1 MEIVKTVDKFREV
14 VKVLGPLGKDLKQF
28 LPDIKVLEQEL
39 NLSQRRLGALNTL
52 NQLTPIIAHIESQ
65 EDVDKVLAQ
74 LLSEAIKLSCADR
87 GLIVL
92 IDKGAEDNFMIH
104 ASVGMKT
111 NGSDDVSFSRSLIK
125 QILELGE
132 GVITTNIQND
142 ERFIPGKSLL
152 ATNIRSVMATPIRNQ
167 NETIGAIYV
176 DSQLSTNIFN
186 EDDLETFSAFAN
198 QTAMALSLATS
209 LKAQRELYMQSIL
222 ALVHAVEAA
231 DAYTAGHSRRVG
243 YYARGIAKELNLSD
257 QEIELLLFAGYLH
270 DVGKIAV
277 QANVNKKGA
286 LTDEEWQEMRKHP
299 LYGERILRNSPALAE
314 ILPAVRSHHE
324 RWDGKGYPDGL
335 IAEAI
340 HPYARIM
347 AVADSFDAMT
357 TNRTYREA
365 YSLDYALS
373 EIEENID
380 KMYEHATAEAFLQAF
395 RKGNLKLA
403 DKTHADQ
410 AIAQLMNI

>member
-1 MEIVKTVDKFREV
+1 MQTVDKFREAIE
-14 VKVLGPLGKDLKQF
+14 VLGPLGKDLRQF
-28 LPDIKVLEQEL
+28 LPELKSLNQEL
-39 NLSQRRLGALNTL
+39 NLRQRRLGALDAI
-52 NQLTPIIAHIESQ
+52 NQLTPVIARIESQ
-65 EDVDKVLAQ
+65 KDVDEVLAQ

-92 IDKGAEDNFMIH
+92 IDENAEDNFMIH
-104 ASVGMKT
+104 ASVGMEVDDT
-111 NGSDDVSFSRSLIK
+111 NLSRSLIK
-125 QILELGE
+125 QILERGE
-132 GVITTNIQND
+132 GIVTTNIQTD
-142 ERFIPGKSLL
+142 DRFVAGESLL

-167 NETIGAIYV
+167 DEIIGAIYV
-176 DSQLSTNIFN
+176 DSELATNLFS

-198 QTAMALSLATS
+198 QTAVALSLATS

-243 YYARGIAKELNLSD
+243 YYARGIAKELGFPD
-257 QEIELLLFAGYLH
+257 KEVELLLFAGYLH
-270 DVGKIAV
+270 DVGKISV
-277 QANVNKKGA
+277 QTNVNKKGF
-286 LTDEEWQEMRKHP
+286 LTTEEWQEMRKHP
-299 LYGERILRNSPALAE
+299 IYGEQILRHSPALAE

-335 IAEAI
+335 VGRMI

-365 YSLDYALS
+365 YSLDHALS
-373 EIEENID
+373 EIRENVN
-380 KMYEHATAEAFLQAF
+380 KMYEHAAAEAFLKAF
-395 RKGNLKLA
+395 KKGDLKLS
-403 DKTHADQ
+403 DKTHADV
-410 AIAQLMNI
+410 AIAQLINI

>member
-1 MEIVKTVDKFREV
+1 MKTVDKFREV
-14 VKVLGPLGKDLKQF
+14 VEVLGPLGKDLKQF
-28 LPDIKVLEQEL
+28 LPEIKALEQEL
-39 NLSQRRLGALNTL
+39 NLSQRRLGALDAL
-52 NQLTPIIAHIESQ
+52 NQLTPIIARIESQ
-65 EDVDKVLAQ
+65 EDVNKVLAQ

-87 GLIVL
+87 GFIVL
-92 IDKGAEDNFMIH
+92 IDEKAEDNFTIH
-104 ASVGMKT
+104 ASAGMGT
-111 NGSDDVSFSRSLIK
+111 NGNDDTKLSRSLIK
-125 QILELGE
+125 QILARGE
-132 GVITTNIQND
+132 GIITTNIQND

-167 NETIGAIYV
+167 DEIIGAIYV
-176 DSQLSTNIFN
+176 DSQLSTNLFT

-198 QTAMALSLATS
+198 QTAVALSLATS

-243 YYARGIAKELNLSD
+243 YYARGIAKELNFSD

-277 QANVNKKGA
+277 QANVNKKGS

-299 LYGERILRNSPALAE
+299 IYGEKILRNSPALAE

-324 RWDGKGYPDGL
+324 RWDGKGYPDNLVGKD
-335 IAEAI
+335 I
-340 HPYARIM
+340 HPYARII

-357 TNRTYREA
+357 TNRAYREGGA

-373 EIEENID
+373 EIRENIN
-380 KMYEHATAEAFLQAF
+380 KMYERTAAEAFLQAF
-395 RKGNLKLA
+395 EKGNLTLA
-403 DKTHADQ
+403 DKTDADQ
-410 AIAQLMNI
+410 TIIQLMNI